1 MQPVNHIFT
10 ISIPNY
16 LTGLPIPDHFTGWF
30 RLGVKDWA
38 KLIPFF
44 TVVGGLSYSVY
55 KTVEPYANPKARKGR
70 CFHHKNM
77 KQNDT
82 AHPIV
87 RRMSVCVYATNCGGR
102 NGFLLFMLKQINPSI
117 KKDEAKVV
125 DCHSIEEIGDK
136 AAFCRCWRS
145 KKWPYC
151 DGSHGPHNKET
162 GDNVGPV
169 VVSAKK

>member
-55 KTVEPYANPKARKGR
+55 KTVEPYANPKARKG
-70 CFHHKNM
+70 
-77 KQNDT
+77 
-82 AHPIV
+82 
-87 RRMSVCVYATNCGGR
+87 
-102 NGFLLFMLKQINPSI
+102 QINPSI